1 MRVMVERGGEG
12 RPPGPPLLERPLH
25 ELLDDIASEAATPA
39 GGSASALVVAIAA
52 GLVAKAARC
61 SLGDWSDAPGVVAQA
76 EALRRR
82 AAALAPV
89 DAQVYEKALAVLRDP
104 GEQKPERRDA
114 AIARALAEAAD
125 VPLRIASLASDVAIL
140 GELVAT
146 CANQTKRAEA
156 VAATILAEA
165 GARTAAHLV
174 AVNLATMPDDE
185 RTLQARRLVDAAA
198 AACRGALATMP

>member
-1 MRVMVERGGEG
+1 MRVMVEHGGEE
-12 RPPGPPLLERPLH
+12 RPPGPPLLERPLN
-25 ELLDDIASEAATPA
+25 EFLDDIASEAATPA

-61 SLGDWSDAPGVVAQA
+61 SLEDWSDAPGVVAQA

-89 DAQVYEKALAVLRDP
+89 DAEVYEKALAVLRDP

-125 VPLRIASLASDVAIL
+125 VPLRIASIASDVATL

-146 CANQTKRAEA
+146 CANQTMRAEA

-165 GARTAAHLV
+165 GARAAAHLV
-174 AVNLATMPDDE
+174 AVNLATMPDDD

-198 AACRGALATMP
+198 AASRGAFATTP